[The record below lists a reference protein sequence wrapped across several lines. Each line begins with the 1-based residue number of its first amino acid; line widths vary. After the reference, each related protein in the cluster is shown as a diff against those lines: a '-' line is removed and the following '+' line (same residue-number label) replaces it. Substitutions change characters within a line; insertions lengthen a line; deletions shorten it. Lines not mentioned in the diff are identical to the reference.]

1 MRASLAHHSRALP
14 LFRPRLPGRVEA
26 IPGGLEF
33 LPANARAVLACALAR
48 LVLTLANVAP
58 DDRPRNSAHDTAR
71 LSTVPRDFDSPAVS
85 GSRQR
90 EGSRALLQAVL
101 DEVGTESP
109 TGQTLARVL
118 AEHQREIER
127 ASSASNLGTVALVA
141 MVRRSIIA
149 LAAAIS
155 VGLPSIWHGL
165 GVLTGSHDAETLDRI
180 ETTQNALVEFV
191 VSSHLAEQK
200 GEPQPD
206 IPAALMLV
214 TYTAAAAAERDTTI
228 GH

>member
-1 MRASLAHHSRALP
+1 M
-14 LFRPRLPGRVEA
+14 
-26 IPGGLEF
+26 
-33 LPANARAVLACALAR
+33 
-48 LVLTLANVAP
+48 
-58 DDRPRNSAHDTAR
+58 
-71 LSTVPRDFDSPAVS
+71 
-85 GSRQR
+85 
-90 EGSRALLQAVL
+90 LQAVL

-127 ASSASNLGTVALVA
+127 ASSVANLGTVALVA
-141 MVRRSIIA
+141 IVRRSVLA
-149 LAAAIS
+149 LVAAIS
-155 VGLPSIWHGL
+155 IGFPTVWHGL
-165 GVLTGSHDAETLDRI
+165 GVLTGSHDAETLQRI